1 MSSIQ
6 SQIDELKAII
16 ADSRTGSE
24 LDIVQSLENNDPII
38 FHNSIQNKLTG
49 VTYARFLELVGS
61 AGLVFEEEMDTQ
73 NPPQPTG
80 FTLIK
85 QAGLT
90 KSKIGKA
97 GKSNLY
103 ADLDGK
109 PDFADTSYVDTAF
122 ATANNIAEG
131 LVDANRAYYDQFTY
145 KEGAAND
152 LAGYIVDSDFAV
164 TKTINGQFYLIKDIN
179 VTDTLDGSRTY
190 FLKSDQFFNHSTPD
204 IVTATFKAWN
214 IGLTNPTENPN
225 YKVYSQ
231 DAQNNVVDT
240 GVYKFDLW
248 IRKAGEVTASGRF
261 VEIDGYWVDKRTN
274 TNKQAIEVGDKI
286 EGDYNGTGR
295 HIVANVTGLPITT
308 ETNLEI
314 LVDGRAFT

>member
-6 SQIDELKAII
+6 DQIDDLKGII
-16 ADSRTGSE
+16 ADGRTGSE
-24 LDIVQSLENNDPII
+24 LDVVQNLQNNDPII
-38 FHNSIQNKLTG
+38 IFSKTQNKL
-49 VTYARFLELVGS
+49 VSVEYARFLELVGS

-85 QAGLT
+85 QAGIT
-90 KSKIGKA
+90 KFKIGKA
-97 GKSNLY
+97 GKSNSY
-103 ADLDGK
+103 ADLEGL
-109 PDFADTSYVDTAF
+109 PSFAEISYVDTAF
-122 ATANNIAEG
+122 ATANDIAEG
-131 LVDANRAYYDQFTY
+131 LVDDNRAYYDQFTY

-152 LAGYIVDSDFAV
+152 LTGYIVDSDFAV
-164 TKTINGQFYLIKDIN
+164 TKTINGQYYLIKDIN
-179 VTDTLDGSRTY
+179 VTDTLEGSRTY

-248 IRKAGEVTASGRF
+248 IRKADSVTGRF

-274 TNKQAIEVGDKI
+274 TNKQAIQMGDKI
-286 EGDYNGTGR
+286 EGDYNGTDR
-295 HIVANVTGLPITT
+295 HIVANVKALPYTI